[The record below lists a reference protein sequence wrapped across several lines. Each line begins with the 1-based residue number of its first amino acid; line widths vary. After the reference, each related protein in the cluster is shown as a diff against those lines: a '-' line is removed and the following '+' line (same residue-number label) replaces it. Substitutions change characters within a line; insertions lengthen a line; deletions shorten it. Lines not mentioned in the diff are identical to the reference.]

1 MSKQVK
7 TAYRYRF
14 YPSEELKIYLAQN
27 FGCCRFVYNKILE
40 YSETNYLTKFIDQNP
55 KNKDPKN
62 INPHYKNITS
72 NDRVKYVKTLKDT
85 KIINDET
92 NKEELKYPWLHQA
105 ISISL
110 QQSARHLNDA
120 YDRFFKKTSAKPTWK
135 KKINR
140 NSLTITG
147 KDSLHFDKDFVNNRR
162 FRLPKWKEPLN
173 IQWSDGLCIRKDK
186 LKNKSYKTAKL
197 GNRLNKKAPFIFNHL
212 LVSSVT
218 ITKEPSGKYY
228 ISFLTEK
235 TIHKKENNSN
245 NKNPVI
251 TAIDLGIKTTAKVY
265 SSNINSKK
273 GFYKDIDLPDLIK
286 EINKRLAKAQRELS
300 RKKYRSKN
308 YEKQRVKVACLHEKR
323 TSILKD
329 IYQKSSTQIIDESQV
344 VIIEDL
350 NIAGMLKNR
359 KLSKAIHNVAWS
371 RFLTYLTY
379 KAKWHDKEI
388 IKVNRFYPSS
398 KLCSHC
404 GFYNKGLTLKE
415 RAWQCNQCQ
424 THHDR
429 DENACLN
436 LKNYYT
442 LNLHKLNSKD
452 LKNYLNKIYHNDKFK
467 NLNSTN
473 STDIINIADKTV
485 GSTVSACGGNVR
497 PEKQKKINPSF
508 ETKAVSCEARI
519 PVL

>member
-14 YPSEELKIYLAQN
+14 YPSSELKVYLAQN
-27 FGCCRFVYNKILE
+27 FGCCRFVYNKLLE
-40 YSETNYLTKFIDQNP
+40 YSETNYLTKFIDQTP

-85 KIINDET
+85 
-92 NKEELKYPWLHQA
+92 
-105 ISISL
+105 
-110 QQSARHLNDA
+110 
-120 YDRFFKKTSAKPTWK
+120 
-135 KKINR
+135 
-140 NSLTITG
+140 
-147 KDSLHFDKDFVNNRR
+147 
-162 FRLPKWKEPLN
+162 
-173 IQWSDGLCIRKDK
+173 
-186 LKNKSYKTAKL
+186 
-197 GNRLNKKAPFIFNHL
+197 
-212 LVSSVT
+212 
-218 ITKEPSGKYY
+218 
-228 ISFLTEK
+228 
-235 TIHKKENNSN
+235 
-245 NKNPVI
+245 
-251 TAIDLGIKTTAKVY
+251 
-265 SSNINSKK
+265 
-273 GFYKDIDLPDLIK
+273 
-286 EINKRLAKAQRELS
+286 
-300 RKKYRSKN
+300 
-308 YEKQRVKVACLHEKR
+308 
-323 TSILKD
+323 
-329 IYQKSSTQIIDESQV
+329 V

-429 DENACLN
+429 DQNACLN

-452 LKNYLNKIYHNDKFK
+452 LRSYLNKLYHNDKFK
-467 NLNSTN
+467 DLNT
-473 STDIINIADKTV
+473 TV
-485 GSTVSACGGNVR
+485 GTAVSACGGDVR
-497 PEKQKKINPSF
+497 PEKQKKINSSASF

-519 PVL
+519 SVL